1 MAATTK
7 SKRRL
12 GNLLVEKGYLTTE
25 LLEAALLEQ
34 KKPGNNGKL
43 LGELLVDLEYC
54 TEDQVVECLAGEY
67 DVPYAKLEQRMYD
80 PGVIDVL
87 TREYIEENLVL
98 PLFKVGDVLTVA
110 VNEPSNLFL
119 IDEVENLTDSV
130 VQIVAAS
137 TKDIRRMIT
146 TLPNS
151 TVFVIDDI
159 IEDSDAAD
167 VTLIE
172 DAIDDI
178 SDIEEIA
185 GQSPVIRLVNY
196 IIFNAVKEGASDI
209 HIEPAERCMRVR
221 YRVDGALYKS
231 LEVPQHLL
239 PAVTSRIKIMAGLD
253 ISERRLPQDGRV
265 NVMLS
270 RRRIDLR
277 VSTFPGSRGEKTAMR
292 VLDTSSV
299 SLVLEDL
306 GFAEDVLDTFRSGI
320 EAPNGIV
327 LVTGPTGSGKSTT
340 LYAALNTISSMENNI
355 CTVEDPIE
363 HNLPL
368 INQFQVQERVGLTFS
383 VALRTLLRQDPD
395 AVMVGEIRDEETGRM
410 AIQAALTGHLVF
422 STLHTNDACAAV
434 TRLVNMGVEP
444 YLIGAALNMVLAQRL
459 VRKICN
465 KCRESY
471 EPPRAMRKSIQRMG
485 LDADTFYRGV
495 GCRQCRNTGYSGR
508 IGVHEIFV
516 LNDEIRDAVTAD
528 KPLSMI
534 RQMAVEDSMIS
545 LRQDGIRKVREGI
558 TTLDEI
564 IHIVGESRDPVPSLG
579 ATGVTVKPLSKEEQQ
594 VDASGD
600 APSGSDLTSGGADT
614 KAVPLV
620 DVHSGSAGIPVDA
633 P

>member
-1 MAATTK
+1 MATTTK
-7 SKRRL
+7 TKRRI
-12 GNLLVEKGYLTTE
+12 GNLLVEKGYLSTE
-25 LLEAALLEQ
+25 LLEAALQEQ
-34 KKPGNNGKL
+34 KKPINNGKL
-43 LGELLVDLEYC
+43 LGEVIVSLEFC

-67 DVPYAKLEQRMYD
+67 DVPYAKLEQRMFD
-80 PGVIDVL
+80 LGVIDIL

-98 PLFKVGDVLTVA
+98 PLFCVDEVLTIA
-110 VNEPSNLFL
+110 LTEPSNLFL
-119 IDEVENLTDSV
+119 IDEVALLTGKE
-130 VQIVAAS
+130 VQIVATS
-137 TKDIRRMIT
+137 TRDLRRMIT

-172 DAIDDI
+172 DALDDI
-178 SDIEEIA
+178 TDIEEIA

-209 HIEPAERCMRVR
+209 HIEPAERCMRIR
-221 YRVDGALYKS
+221 YRVDGILYKA

-239 PAVTSRIKIMAGLD
+239 AAVTSRIKIMAGLD

-265 NVMLS
+265 NVMLN

-292 VLDTSSV
+292 IIDTGSV

-306 GFAEDVLDTFRSGI
+306 GFAEDVLDSFKSGI

-368 INQFQVQERVGLTFS
+368 VNQFQVQDRVGLTFS

-395 AVMVGEIRDEETGRM
+395 AIMVGEIRDEETGRM

-422 STLHTNDACAAV
+422 STLHTNDACAAI

-459 VRKICN
+459 VRRICN
-465 KCRESY
+465 KCRETY
-471 EPPRAMRKSIQRMG
+471 EPPRAVRKMMQRTGFEM
-485 LDADTFYRGV
+485 DTFHRGV
-495 GCRQCRNTGYSGR
+495 GCRQCRNTGFSGR
-508 IGVHEIFV
+508 LGIHEIFV
-516 LNDEIRDAVTAD
+516 LNDEIRDAITAD
-528 KPLSMI
+528 KPLALI
-534 RQMAVEDSMIS
+534 RQMASEQNMIT
-545 LRQDGIRKVREGI
+545 LRQDGLRKVREGI
-558 TTLDEI
+558 TTIDEI
-564 IHIVGESRDPVPSLG
+564 MPLLGESSNRLSAESTSVSVTVGEASEEAGDS
-579 ATGVTVKPLSKEEQQ
+579 TETVDT
-594 VDASGD
+594 DAVSDTNDD
-600 APSGSDLTSGGADT
+600 AKAAEPDGRTITSE
-614 KAVPLV
+614 
-620 DVHSGSAGIPVDA
+620 
-633 P
+633 